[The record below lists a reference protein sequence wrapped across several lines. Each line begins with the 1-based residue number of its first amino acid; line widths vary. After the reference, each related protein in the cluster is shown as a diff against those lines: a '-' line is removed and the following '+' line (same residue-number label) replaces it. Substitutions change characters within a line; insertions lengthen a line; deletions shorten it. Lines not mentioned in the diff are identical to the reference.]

1 MRVIPIAALALALAG
16 PPAERELA
24 FQPAA
29 GATLQKT
36 FTERTSWTLDSM
48 TMVYDGAEVSM
59 TPPELTGVAELRLV
73 VRDTYGAVDG
83 GVPLVLLR
91 EFETVTSRSVL
102 ELEVEGASEDLDLDL
117 ASEIE
122 GEKVVFTR
130 ETPGDEAE
138 AKFEGEE
145 HATSELLR
153 GLREDLDLRGFLPA
167 EDVGVE
173 DWWEVDV
180 EQLADVLAPGGDLAL
195 APGRGASL
203 DSENLQPDQI
213 VAAAL
218 VRVGE
223 ARDGRSG
230 EATLTWKET
239 KKEGERELASIAV
252 EIGATA
258 KGELSGRLR
267 QLLAEAGAEAD
278 DRKLAM
284 EWAADGEGTLVWDLT
299 ADRFESLEL
308 ALDVEV
314 VVDLVEG
321 SGEDAVSYRFA
332 LSGKTELAAA
342 VEAK

>member
-1 MRVIPIAALALALAG
+1 
-16 PPAERELA
+16 
-24 FQPAA
+24 
-29 GATLQKT
+29 
-36 FTERTSWTLDSM
+36 
-48 TMVYDGAEVSM
+48 
-59 TPPELTGVAELRLV
+59 
-73 VRDTYGAVDG
+73 
-83 GVPLVLLR
+83 
-91 EFETVTSRSVL
+91 VL